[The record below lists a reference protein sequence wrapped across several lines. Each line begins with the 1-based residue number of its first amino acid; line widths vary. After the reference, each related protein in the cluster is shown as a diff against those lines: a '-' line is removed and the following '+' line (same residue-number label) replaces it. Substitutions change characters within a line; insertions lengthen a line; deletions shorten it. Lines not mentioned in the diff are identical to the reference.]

1 MPSKGPSPSSFP
13 LITLSTIVI
22 SLSLA
27 PLEVSVTCFIVNPG
41 ACISPVF
48 DLSV

>member
-27 PLEVSVTCFIVNPG
+27 PLEVSVTVFICKFLASTIPDVEP
-41 ACISPVF
+41 
-48 DLSV
+48 SV